1 MNAIA
6 RLTSGDIV
14 APFQR
19 HCLPGAYLGLLRKIE
34 NFKKCLIPNG
44 APDTIRTCDLCLRRA
59 AVRSADDLLVTAYVR
74 AAVYLRLPSATR
86 CKGAAKSIRFPARHA
101 QALDDY
107 HLSLPRVELDKPN
120 QPDVRRLK
128 PARLPCRHRLL
139 GIETVPISPML
150 HQLRAR
156 VEKRRRSVAHVEFRS
171 RGGSRD

>member
-1 MNAIA
+1 MRIA
-6 RLTSGDIV
+6 GR
-14 APFQR
+14 P
-19 HCLPGAYLGLLRKIE
+19 
-34 NFKKCLIPNG
+34 
-44 APDTIRTCDLCLRRA
+44 PDMIRTCDLCLRRA

-74 AAVYLRLPSATR
+74 AAVYLRWSSATR

-101 QALDDY
+101 QAFDDY
-107 HLSLPRVELDKPN
+107 HLSWPRVELDKLN

-150 HQLRAR
+150 HQLCAR
-156 VEKRRRSVAHVEFRS
+156 VEKHRRSVAHVQFQS